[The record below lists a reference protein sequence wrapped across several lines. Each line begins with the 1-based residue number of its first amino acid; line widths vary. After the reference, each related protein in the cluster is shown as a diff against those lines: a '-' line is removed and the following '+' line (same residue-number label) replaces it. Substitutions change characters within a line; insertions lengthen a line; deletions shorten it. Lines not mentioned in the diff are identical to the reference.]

1 MKYYAPKGLN
11 DILPEEMPYW
21 HAVEQQ
27 VRSIMSFYNYREIR
41 TPIMEKTE
49 VFARGVGEDTDV
61 VSKEMYTFQD
71 KGGRSMTLRPE
82 NTASVVRAFLEHKI
96 YGKEELSKWYYL
108 GPMFRYESPQK
119 GRSRQF
125 HQYGAE
131 AIGSDDPALDAEL
144 IVLSVDLLESLG
156 LEEIGLTLNSIGCPS
171 DRESYVE
178 DLVAYLQPRK
188 EELCADCQTRL
199 KTNPLRILDCKN
211 EVCQEI
217 VEGGPIIT
225 DYLCSECRSH
235 FDQVK
240 SYLDQLDLDYYIDPN
255 LVRGLD
261 YYTKT
266 VFEVFSS
273 DLGAQDA
280 LVGGGRYDELVELF
294 GGDPTPA
301 VGFAGGIERLVLL
314 LTQLSESEYS
324 PEGLDLYIATIDEAA
339 KRVAMRL
346 QRELRELNITTE
358 LDYLDKSLQGQLG
371 YADRYDAKYTAILGP
386 REIEENEL
394 TLRDMVSGEQ
404 VNISLDHYKSEIKD
418 RLSRSSD
425 RAFPDI

>member
-11 DILPEEMPYW
+11 DILPEEIPYW

-27 VRSIMSFYNYREIR
+27 VRSIMSVYNYREIR

-49 VFARGVGEDTDV
+49 VFARGVGEETDV
-61 VSKEMYTFQD
+61 VSKEMYTFDD

-82 NTASVVRAFLEHKI
+82 NTASVVRAFLEHKV

-144 IVLSVDLLESLG
+144 IALSVDLLKSLG
-156 LEEIGLTLNSIGCPS
+156 LEDIGLTINSIGCPS
-171 DRESYVE
+171 DREN
-178 DLVAYLQPRK
+178 YL
-188 EELCADCQTRL
+188 EELAEYLEPREDKLCVDCQTRL

-211 EVCQEI
+211 ETCQK
-217 VEGGPIIT
+217 VVQGGPIIT

-235 FDQVK
+235 FDRVK
-240 SYLDQLDLDYYIDPN
+240 SYLDEFDLEYNINPN

-266 VFEVFSS
+266 VYEVFSS

-314 LTQLSESEYS
+314 LQQLNESKYS
-324 PEGLDLYIATIDEAA
+324 PEGLDLYLATIDEQA
-339 KRVAMRL
+339 KRIAVSL

-371 YADRYDAKYTAILGP
+371 YADRYDATYTAILGP
-386 REIEENEL
+386 REVEQNEL
-394 TLRDMVSGEQ
+394 TLRDMVTGEQ
-404 VNISLDHYKSEIKD
+404 VNVSLDNYKSEIKD
-418 RLSRSSD
+418 RLD
-425 RAFPDI
+425 G